1 MIKLILDHSASET
14 PERLRM
20 LRLPQVCEATGLC
33 RSSIYKL
40 ESERRFPSRIR
51 LSGRAVAWVEHEVQ
65 TWIAERIELS
75 RRSEST
81 LTRST

>member
-1 MIKLILDHSASET
+1 MITSILDQKSSET

-20 LRLPQVCEATGLC
+20 LRLPQVCKETGLC

-51 LSGRAVAWVEHEVQ
+51 LSGRAVAWIEHEVQ
-65 TWIAERIELS
+65 AWIAERIELG
-75 RRSEST
+75 RRSSP
-81 LTRST
+81 